1 MKKGEISRDRI
12 TAVTQYVDKG
22 DHQYRTEIYILKKKK
37 VVRGKRRFFKC
48 PLCELVTAYLPTY
61 FANKHKIPHSSAQSE
76 RYMALACAYKGGEEL
91 KYIERTRPCRPTVRN
106 KLALRLC
113 AMMPKLRYELTKV
126 LKRKSKRSENRQNK
140 NC

>member
-1 MKKGEISRDRI
+1 M
-12 TAVTQYVDKG
+12 TQYVDKG

-48 PLCELVTAYLPTY
+48 PLCELVTA
-61 FANKHKIPHSSAQSE
+61 
-76 RYMALACAYKGGEEL
+76 CAYQGGEEL